1 MYIWLVQLQ
10 KDDEMNTI
18 QVSELRANLMKVIR
32 EIERGSTIKI
42 TSRGKVVA
50 KLIPPGSGKEEA
62 KNKLKELGKKAVIKD
77 VLSPIDSKWEALGND
92 NG

>member
-1 MYIWLVQLQ
+1 
-10 KDDEMNTI
+10 MNTI
-18 QVSELRANLMKVIR
+18 QVSELRANLMKVIK
-32 EIERGSTIKI
+32 EIEHGSSVKI

-77 VLSPIDSKWEALGND
+77 VLSPIDSKWESLGND